1 MSNTVI
7 VFSLNGCGHCK
18 MLKDE
23 LTSQSIPYT
32 EIEISSN
39 KEIWDQVVNQTGHNI
54 LPTVFIKKPDTD
66 DGPVFVPQRDFK
78 NQDEIVEIIK
88 TYI

>member
-7 VFSLNGCGHCK
+7 VFSLDGCGHCK

-23 LTSQSIPYT
+23 LNSQSIPYT